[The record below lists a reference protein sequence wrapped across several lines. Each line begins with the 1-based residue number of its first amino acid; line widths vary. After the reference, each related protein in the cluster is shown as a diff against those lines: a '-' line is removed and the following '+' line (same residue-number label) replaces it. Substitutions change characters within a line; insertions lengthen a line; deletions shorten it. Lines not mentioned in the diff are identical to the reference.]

1 MPGDGGRVQKIWTIS
16 ATLAA
21 LLFSTALP
29 ARAETYALRLG
40 LEAPLYTH
48 DSFGRSTSYT
58 IGDTLQPAVDVL
70 LSYKPFPLVAF
81 EAELREG
88 FASTGSGPYKRTGTA
103 IGPGLRISL
112 PVLPVYARA
121 SLPIH
126 VEPSPVFV
134 GFRAAGGPEVS
145 LVVVRLYLEAALDF
159 SLAGGNAATG
169 PTASNI
175 GPFDQTSVS
184 GGAGLWFKF

>member
-1 MPGDGGRVQKIWTIS
+1 VQKIWTIS

-29 ARAETYALRLG
+29 AHAETYALRLG

-48 DSFGRSTSYT
+48 DAITRRSTNYS

-70 LSYKPFPLVAF
+70 LSYKPFPVVAF

-88 FASTGSGPYKRTGTA
+88 FASTGSGYQRTGTS

-126 VEPSPVFV
+126 VEPNPVFV
-134 GFRAAGGPEVS
+134 GFRAAGGLEFS
-145 LVVVRLYLEAALDF
+145 LVVVSLYIEAAWDF
-159 SLAGGNAATG
+159 SLVGGNAATG
-169 PTASNI
+169 PTASNV
-175 GPFDQTSVS
+175 GPFDQNSVS

>member
-21 LLFSTALP
+21 LLFWTALP
-29 ARAETYALRLG
+29 VRAETYALRLG

-48 DSFGRSTSYT
+48 NSITGRSTSYT

-88 FASTGSGPYKRTGTA
+88 FASTGSGYNRTGTA
-103 IGPGLRISL
+103 I
-112 PVLPVYARA
+112 
-121 SLPIH
+121 
-126 VEPSPVFV
+126 
-134 GFRAAGGPEVS
+134 
-145 LVVVRLYLEAALDF
+145 
-159 SLAGGNAATG
+159 
-169 PTASNI
+169 
-175 GPFDQTSVS
+175 
-184 GGAGLWFKF
+184 

>member
-1 MPGDGGRVQKIWTIS
+1 MQKIWTIA
-16 ATLAA
+16 ATFAA
-21 LLFSTALP
+21 LLFMTALP

-48 DSFGRSTSYT
+48 VSSTGVSTSYT

-88 FASTGSGPYKRTGTA
+88 FASTGSGYKRTGTA
-103 IGPGLRISL
+103 IGPGLRISM
-112 PVLPVYARA
+112 PVLPLYARA

-134 GFRAAGGPEVS
+134 GFRAAGGLEFS
-145 LVVVRLYLEAALDF
+145 LVVVSIYLEAALDF
-159 SLAGGNAATG
+159 TLVGGSVATG

-175 GPFDQTSVS
+175 GPFDMTSVS

>member
-1 MPGDGGRVQKIWTIS
+1 MQKIWTIS

-29 ARAETYALRLG
+29 AHAETYALRLG

-48 DSFGRSTSYT
+48 DAITRRSTNYS

-70 LSYKPFPLVAF
+70 LSYKPFPVVAF

-88 FASTGSGPYKRTGTA
+88 FASTGSGYQRTGTS

-126 VEPSPVFV
+126 VEPNPVFV
-134 GFRAAGGPEVS
+134 GFRAAGGLEFS
-145 LVVVRLYLEAALDF
+145 LVVVSLYIEAAWDF
-159 SLAGGNAATG
+159 SLVGGNAATG
-169 PTASNI
+169 PTASNV
-175 GPFDQTSVS
+175 GPFDQNSVS

>member
-48 DSFGRSTSYT
+48 VSTGASTSYT

-88 FASTGSGPYKRTGTA
+88 FASTGSGYKRTGTA

-112 PVLPVYARA
+112 PILPLYARA
-121 SLPIH
+121 SLPVH

-134 GFRAAGGPEVS
+134 GFRAAGGLEFS
-145 LVVVRLYLEAALDF
+145 LVVVSLYIEAAVDF
-159 SLAGGNAATG
+159 SLAGGNIATG
-169 PTASNI
+169 PTTSSNI
-175 GPFDQTSVS
+175 GPFDLTSVS
-184 GGAGLWFKF
+184 GGTGLWFKF

>member
-1 MPGDGGRVQKIWTIS
+1 MQKIWTIS

-29 ARAETYALRLG
+29 AHAETYALRLG
-40 LEAPLYTH
+40 LEAPLYTRNAVA
-48 DSFGRSTSYT
+48 GTSTSYT
-58 IGDTLQPAVDVL
+58 IGDSLQPAVDVL

-88 FASTGSGPYKRTGTA
+88 FASTGSGYKRTGTA

-112 PVLPVYARA
+112 PVLPLYARA
-121 SLPIH
+121 SLPVH

-134 GFRAAGGPEVS
+134 GFRAAGGLEFS
-145 LVVVRLYLEAALDF
+145 LVVVSLYVEAAWDF
-159 SLAGGNAATG
+159 SLAGGNIATG
-169 PTASNI
+169 PTTSSNI
-175 GPFDQTSVS
+175 GPFDLTSVS